1 MMNNVDQ
8 FLKGLQI
15 RGMRIFRRAS
25 GALSNE
31 PPLWFVRGRE
41 SAAMCDHTYSSVP
54 FPQDFDKDNLPEI
67 CCATVEKQFMSN
79 PNFNPDYIRN
89 KSGAAAGLCAWVVN
103 ICKYF
108 RIYQVGCTYNCD
120 DETKPTRRR
129 VHKQPS
135 LCVAWWYRTGH
146 CLLSGRLLSVVA
158 PKRAALAEAN
168 KKLDQANKKLSGIR
182 AKVKELQDRVTALE
196 EGLMKATE
204 DKNAAIAQAD
214 KTQQK
219 ADLADRLVNGLS
231 SENKR
236 WGEAIEEFAVMEEKL
251 VSAVSFLR
259 IPVGYEAR
267 GCRREINHLPLERVS
282 VSRACAYR

>member
-1 MMNNVDQ
+1 MAALNSLDKKSLGELKSFGSPAAEVVQVASACIVLTAPGGKIPKDLSWNAGKKMMNNVDQ

-146 CLLSGRLLSVVA
+146 CLLSGRLLSVS
-158 PKRAALAEAN
+158 PPG
-168 KKLDQANKKLSGIR
+168 SG
-182 AKVKELQDRVTALE
+182 A
-196 EGLMKATE
+196 
-204 DKNAAIAQAD
+204 
-214 KTQQK
+214 
-219 ADLADRLVNGLS
+219 
-231 SENKR
+231 
-236 WGEAIEEFAVMEEKL
+236 
-251 VSAVSFLR
+251 
-259 IPVGYEAR
+259 EAR
-267 GCRREINHLPLERVS
+267 GPGGGEQEAGPGEQEAERHPRELSLIHISEPTRPEPI
-282 VSRACAYR
+282 